1 MQNHKLPLRT
11 KTVLVV
17 DDDLAV
23 RVVVARM
30 LQDEGYAVR
39 MAPSAPAALLM
50 LAAAPGAV
58 DLIVADVRMPDMNGL
73 DLAVEVRRS
82 WPEIPIGLM
91 SGHLP
96 EELGSTHRELAGLPF
111 LRKPFGAAGLIEL
124 VDALAAGARH
134 ALAAIAFAGGP

>member
-1 MQNHKLPLRT
+1 MENRKPPLRT

-50 LAAAPGAV
+50 LAAAPGVV

-73 DLAVEVRRS
+73 ELAVEVRRS
-82 WPEIPIGLM
+82 WPEMPIGLM

-96 EELGSTHRELAGLPF
+96 EELESTHRGLAGLPF
-111 LRKPFGAAGLIEL
+111 LRKPFGPAALIEL
-124 VDALAAGARH
+124 VDALAAGAG
-134 ALAAIAFAGGP
+134 LAPADIAFAGGP

>member
-1 MQNHKLPLRT
+1 
-11 KTVLVV
+11 
-17 DDDLAV
+17 
-23 RVVVARM
+23 
-30 LQDEGYAVR
+30 
-39 MAPSAPAALLM
+39 
-50 LAAAPGAV
+50 
-58 DLIVADVRMPDMNGL
+58 VADVRMPDMNGL

-82 WPEIPIGLM
+82 WPELPIGLM